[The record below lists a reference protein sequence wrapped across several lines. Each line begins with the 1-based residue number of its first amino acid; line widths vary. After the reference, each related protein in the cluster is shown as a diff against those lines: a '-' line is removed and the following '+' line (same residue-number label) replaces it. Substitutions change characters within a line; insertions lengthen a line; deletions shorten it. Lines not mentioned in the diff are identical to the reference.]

1 MPEID
6 GALKD
11 FQLAVLEQAD
21 KHVDSPGIGY
31 THLQP
36 GQPIVFA
43 HHLMAYVE
51 MAQRDR
57 VRFATSLN
65 LLDELPLGSG
75 AVAGVPYPIDRRA
88 VADELGFSRLS
99 LNSVDAVS
107 DRDFV
112 IDVQSAA
119 AVAMMHL
126 SRLAE
131 EIVIWVSAEFG
142 TAELDDAFA
151 TGSSIMP
158 QKKNP
163 DVAELVRGRSGR
175 VYGNLLAILA
185 TMKGLP
191 LSYNRDMQEDKE
203 GLVDS
208 IRTLLES
215 LEAMT
220 GLVRSTAFRPHAI
233 PEAALATD
241 YADYLVGKG
250 LPFADAHSIVG
261 RLVALAESRGVEL
274 SALTPDE
281 LSQASPL
288 FTDEAGHIS
297 VESSLAARD
306 HTGGTAPARVREAVQ
321 EARRRVEAS

>member
-1 MPEID
+1 M
-6 GALKD
+6 
-11 FQLAVLEQAD
+11 LEQAE
-21 KHVDSPGIGY
+21 KHLGSPATGY

-57 VRFATSLN
+57 ARFSHSLN

-75 AVAGVPYPIDRRA
+75 AVAGVPYPIDRQA

-99 LNSVDAVS
+99 GNSVDAVS

-119 AVAMMHL
+119 AIAMMHL

-131 EIVIWVSAEFG
+131 EIVIWASAEFG

-175 VYGNLLAILA
+175 VYGNLLAILT

-191 LSYNRDMQEDKE
+191 LAYNRDMQEDKE
-203 GLVDS
+203 GLFDS
-208 IRTLLES
+208 VRTLQES

-220 GLVRSTAFRPHAI
+220 GLVRSTTFQPRPV

-250 LPFADAHSIVG
+250 LPFSEAHSIVG
-261 RLVALAESRGVEL
+261 RLVALAETRGVEL
-274 SALTPDE
+274 SALTSDD
-281 LSQASPL
+281 LSSASSS
-288 FTDEAGHIS
+288 FADEAGQIS
-297 VESSLAARD
+297 IQSSLAARN
-306 HTGGTAPARVREAVQ
+306 HPGGTAPDRVHEAVK